1 MPCAQPMRKQ
11 LYSPRNTVT
20 QWKFPQTA
28 IKTGEQ
34 KLVACV
40 VLATT
45 RLDVNKRVR
54 KKISAR
60 KVYFATQGD
69 TLRFTGMELGGVT
82 PLRLALPNS
91 CPSESMPRSRR
102 VR

>member
-1 MPCAQPMRKQ
+1 MEVYANCILA
-11 LYSPRNTVT
+11 TT
-20 QWKFPQTA
+20 
-28 IKTGEQ
+28 KTGEQ

-60 KVYFATQGD
+60 KVSFATPED
-69 TLRFTGMELGGVT
+69 ALRLTGMDLEAVT
-82 PLRLALPNS
+82 PR
-91 CPSESMPRSRR
+91 
-102 VR
+102 

>member
-1 MPCAQPMRKQ
+1 MEVSANCI
-11 LYSPRNTVT
+11 LVT
-20 QWKFPQTA
+20 T
-28 IKTGEQ
+28 KTGEQ

-40 VLATT
+40 VLATM
-45 RLDVNKRVR
+45 RVDVNKRVR

-60 KVYFATQGD
+60 KVSFATPED

-82 PLRLALPNS
+82 PRHLALPIS

>member
-1 MPCAQPMRKQ
+1 MCPADAE
-11 LYSPRNTVT
+11 
-20 QWKFPQTA
+20 TA
-28 IKTGEQ
+28 IFAEKYGYAMEAGEQ
-34 KLVACV
+34 KFLACV
-40 VLATT
+40 VLATM
-45 RLDVNKRVR
+45 RLNVNKPVR

>member
-1 MPCAQPMRKQ
+1 MEVYANCILA
-11 LYSPRNTVT
+11 TT
-20 QWKFPQTA
+20 
-28 IKTGEQ
+28 KTGEQ

-60 KVYFATQGD
+60 KVSFATPED
-69 TLRFTGMELGGVT
+69 TLRLTGLELEGVT
-82 PLRLALPNS
+82 PRHPAFRLAARLDR
-91 CPSESMPRSRR
+91 CRGHGA
-102 VR
+102 

>member
-1 MPCAQPMRKQ
+1 MEVSANCILA
-11 LYSPRNTVT
+11 TT
-20 QWKFPQTA
+20 
-28 IKTGEQ
+28 KTGEQ

-60 KVYFATQGD
+60 KVSFATPEY
-69 TLRFTGMELGGVT
+69 TLHLTGMELGGVT

-91 CPSESMPRSRR
+91 CPSQSMPRSRR
-102 VR
+102 VG

>member
-1 MPCAQPMRKQ
+1 MEVSANCILA
-11 LYSPRNTVT
+11 TT
-20 QWKFPQTA
+20 
-28 IKTGEQ
+28 KTREH

-60 KVYFATQGD
+60 KVSFATPED
-69 TLRFTGMELGGVT
+69 TLRLTGMELEAAT
-82 PLRLALPNS
+82 PR
-91 CPSESMPRSRR
+91 
-102 VR
+102 